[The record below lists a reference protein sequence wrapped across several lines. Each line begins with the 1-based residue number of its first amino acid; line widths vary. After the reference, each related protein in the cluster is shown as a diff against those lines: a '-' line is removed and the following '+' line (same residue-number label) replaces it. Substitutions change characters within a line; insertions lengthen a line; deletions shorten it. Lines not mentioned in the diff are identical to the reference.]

1 MDVSPEI
8 VMFIVSLVA
17 SFLVARR
24 FGGKAGT
31 DAAIKHEERKEER
44 ERIAALQALLN
55 QVKLIRKIAESNTS
69 QDDYVTHSTSFVEL
83 PTQAFETAFVSE
95 RPALSNQSELLGVV
109 SDYLSKAYVVNS
121 NIDFLAR
128 IEATPISEMSQVPQR
143 VFRLVRDD
151 CQALSVTL
159 DRLEGFLE
167 VEIGT

>member
-1 MDVSPEI
+1 MDVPEI
-8 VMFIVSLVA
+8 VMFITSLVA
-17 SFLVARR
+17 SFLVARW
-24 FGGKAGT
+24 FGDKAGT
-31 DAAIKHEERKEER
+31 DAAIKYEEQKEER

-55 QVKLIRKIAESNTS
+55 QAKLIRRIAESNAS
-69 QDDYVTHSTSFVEL
+69 QDDYITHCTSFVEL

-128 IEATPISEMSQVPQR
+128 IEATPISEMSQEPQK

-151 CQALSVTL
+151 CEALSVAL
-159 DRLEGFLE
+159 DKLEDFLKA
-167 VEIGT
+167 EIEA